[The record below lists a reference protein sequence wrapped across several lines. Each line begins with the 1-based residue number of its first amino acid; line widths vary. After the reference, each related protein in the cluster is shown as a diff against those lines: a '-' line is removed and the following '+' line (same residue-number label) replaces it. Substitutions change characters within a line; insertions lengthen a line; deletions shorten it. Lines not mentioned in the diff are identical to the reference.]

1 MKNSAESTLL
11 AIVITYSIG
20 EVISMFMADPFLSGL
35 YIVGTTVIVCNF
47 LFNKNDT
54 LNAVISSVCVWSLLY
69 INSSD
74 VTMDVTS
81 FRDVI
86 DAVYTV
92 CINWAIYIVARPLF
106 IALEEVRL
114 KFSETC

>member
-1 MKNSAESTLL
+1 MKNSVENTLMFM
-11 AIVITYSIG
+11 AITYSIG
-20 EVISMFMADPFLSGL
+20 ELINMFMADPFLSGL
-35 YIVGTTVIVCNF
+35 YIVGATLIVCDF

-54 LNAVISSVCVWSLLY
+54 LNAVISSLCVWSLLY

-86 DAVYTV
+86 GAVYTV
-92 CINWAIYIVARPLF
+92 CVNWAIYIVARPLF

-114 KFSETC
+114 KSSETC